1 MHIEELTK
9 IASLIFLSGHRF
21 GRLACASNSQP
32 YITPFNFV
40 YYENFLYSFGTVGQK
55 INWMRANPLVCVEV
69 DDIVSPVH
77 WTSVII
83 NAKYEELV
91 DTPDGQ
97 IHRDLAFKLLQKRNL
112 WWEPGYVKTVIH
124 GEQRPMEPV
133 YFRLFIE
140 DITGHKAVQDD
151 AQLRSH

>member
-77 WTSVII
+77 WTSVIV

-140 DITGHKAVQDD
+140 DITGHKAV
-151 AQLRSH
+151 

>member
-140 DITGHKAVQDD
+140 DITGHKAV
-151 AQLRSH
+151 

>member
-77 WTSVII
+77 WTSAII

-140 DITGHKAVQDD
+140 DITGHKAV
-151 AQLRSH
+151 

>member
-9 IASLIFLSGHRF
+9 IASLNFLSGHRF

-77 WTSVII
+77 WTSVIV